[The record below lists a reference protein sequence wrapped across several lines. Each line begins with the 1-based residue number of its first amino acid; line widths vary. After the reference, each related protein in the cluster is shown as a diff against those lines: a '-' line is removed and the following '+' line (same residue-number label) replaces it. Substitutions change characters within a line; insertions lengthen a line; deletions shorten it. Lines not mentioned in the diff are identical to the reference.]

1 MGQNYPLFYCVLCLD
16 DLHLSLLMRKKF
28 NSGSKPIKKITLSP
42 EMLEAKKQFK
52 KLVDSYK
59 NKPIDDAAVKK
70 GFRIFTK

>member
-1 MGQNYPLFYCVLCLD
+1 
-16 DLHLSLLMRKKF
+16 MRKKF
-28 NSGSKPIKKITLSP
+28 KLGSKPIKKITLSP
-42 EMLEAKKQFK
+42 EMSEAKKQFK

>member
-1 MGQNYPLFYCVLCLD
+1 
-16 DLHLSLLMRKKF
+16 MRKKF

-42 EMLEAKKQFK
+42 EMSEAKKQFK
-52 KLVDSYK
+52 KLIDSYK